1 MFKTTGVSALG
12 VSVGGL
18 INQWSIQLFN
28 VPLTVV
34 GMTVAGTLLSF
45 GYGPKIENRKN
56 LYLQALFIAFLST
69 VTVAI
74 VPEFMDWEWVT
85 PKLQAPLGGM
95 LAVLGRFTID
105 PAIKIIPEVLRKIFR
120 LDKKDET
127 S

>member
-18 INQWSIQLFN
+18 VNQWSIQLFN

-34 GMTVAGTLLSF
+34 GMTVAGTLLSY
-45 GYGPKIENRKN
+45 GYGPKIESRKA

-69 VTVAI
+69 TVVAV
-74 VPEFMDWEWVT
+74 VPEFMDWDWVT
-85 PKLQAPLGGM
+85 PKLQAPLGGL
-95 LAVLGRFTID
+95 LAVMGRFTID
-105 PAIKIIPEVLRKIFR
+105 PAIKLIPEVLRKIFR
-120 LDKKDET
+120 LDKKDAN

>member
-1 MFKTTGVSALG
+1 MFKLTGASALG
-12 VSVGGL
+12 ASVGGL
-18 INQWSIQLFN
+18 VNQWSVQLFN

-45 GYGPKIENRKN
+45 GYGPKVENRKN
-56 LYLQALFIAFLST
+56 LYLQALFIAFLAT
-69 VTVAI
+69 VTVAVI
-74 VPEFMDWEWVT
+74 PEVMDWDWVT

-95 LAVLGRFTID
+95 LGVLGRFTID
-105 PAIKIIPEVLRKIFR
+105 PAIKLVPELLRKIFR